1 MSLRVRY
8 TNQNGFYTGDSSY
21 AIAWIALGNR
31 TACEAQFLR
40 AFRYMN
46 GLSGTPATATQ
57 YNPFQVFK
65 EREQSG
71 GHINFLTGAG
81 GFLQNVIQGYAG
93 WRARDA
99 SLDFRPVLPPFAQV
113 VRLVGLHF
121 AGSRFT
127 LEFNETSMS
136 VELLAESDN
145 GRIALS
151 CEQSAI
157 SSACWPERHT
167 LRVGGKLS
175 LPLAEF
181 SLVLL

>member
-1 MSLRVRY
+1 M
-8 TNQNGFYTGDSSY
+8 
-21 AIAWIALGNR
+21 
-31 TACEAQFLR
+31 
-40 AFRYMN
+40 
-46 GLSGTPATATQ
+46 
-57 YNPFQVFK
+57 
-65 EREQSG
+65 
-71 GHINFLTGAG
+71 
-81 GFLQNVIQGYAG
+81 
-93 WRARDA
+93 
-99 SLDFRPVLPPFAQV
+99 FAQV

-127 LEFNETSMS
+127 LEFNETSTS

-157 SSACWPERHT
+157 SSACWPERHA